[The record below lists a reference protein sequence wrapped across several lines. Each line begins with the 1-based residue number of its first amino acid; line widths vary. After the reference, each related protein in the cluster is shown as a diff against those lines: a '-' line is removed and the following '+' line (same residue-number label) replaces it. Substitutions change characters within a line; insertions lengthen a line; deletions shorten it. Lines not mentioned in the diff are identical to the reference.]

1 MLGNRDVT
9 GLSIHEIFK
18 GDDIKQLI
26 RLLNKAIRDKQSIN
40 TPPLRASLG
49 SEDSPQDDRFIHTL
63 VPITDETGTT
73 VHRLFIYSEKTV

>member
-1 MLGNRDVT
+1 MLNKTARGFSAARRFIT
-9 GLSIHEIFK
+9 PLST
-18 GDDIKQLI
+18 L
-26 RLLNKAIRDKQSIN
+26 KAIRDKQSIN